1 MTSVT
6 LLQSDVSVQLYSTI
20 GCKKNGN
27 IKVLKGLT
35 SKAFHFMVK
44 KFEKVLFE
52 FSIWLIVTFESPQIL
67 PSDA

>member
-27 IKVLKGLT
+27 IKVLEGFNFKDIPFYGQ
-35 SKAFHFMVK
+35 
-44 KFEKVLFE
+44 KV
-52 FSIWLIVTFESPQIL
+52 
-67 PSDA
+67 